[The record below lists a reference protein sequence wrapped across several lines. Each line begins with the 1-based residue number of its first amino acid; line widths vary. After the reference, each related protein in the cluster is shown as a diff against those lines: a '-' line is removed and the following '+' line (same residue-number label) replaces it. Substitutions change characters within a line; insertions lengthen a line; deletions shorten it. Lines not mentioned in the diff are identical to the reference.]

1 MRSKAVFL
9 VLIFFASLFGGFV
22 QGQTPEDIT
31 VDGDYSDWSSDSLM
45 ATDSSGVDFRLTWN
59 ETMLFLG
66 WDGTDWK
73 STFEGAD
80 LFVYL
85 NTSEGGSVLARD
97 WGFAHTLP
105 FAADHGFVLEDDTYY
120 QHIAYDGSSWT
131 DQSTTIDL
139 YAGWADNKATEFALP
154 WSALGQPTSFDILVY
169 AQWQDEGNVW
179 ASFPV
184 QNPASNNGAE
194 TFTHAWHAENISNA
208 TAPQQLPIIE
218 SGGAEKVDDALNLA
232 IVFHQHQ
239 PYYKNKLT
247 GMYEMPWVRVHA
259 MTEYVDS
266 PGILADTD
274 TKVTYNLV
282 PSFIEQLVDYHVS
295 ETLDVHTDI
304 AKRSWSEGGYPNAT
318 A

>member
-1 MRSKAVFL
+1 M
-9 VLIFFASLFGGFV
+9 
-22 QGQTPEDIT
+22 
-31 VDGDYSDWSSDSLM
+31 
-45 ATDSSGVDFRLTWN
+45 
-59 ETMLFLG
+59 
-66 WDGTDWK
+66 
-73 STFEGAD
+73 
-80 LFVYL
+80 
-85 NTSEGGSVLARD
+85 
-97 WGFAHTLP
+97 
-105 FAADHGFVLEDDTYY
+105 
-120 QHIAYDGSSWT
+120 
-131 DQSTTIDL
+131 
-139 YAGWADNKATEFALP
+139 
-154 WSALGQPTSFDILVY
+154 
-169 AQWQDEGNVW
+169 
-179 ASFPV
+179 

-318 A
+318 ALEPVSYTHLTLPTILRV